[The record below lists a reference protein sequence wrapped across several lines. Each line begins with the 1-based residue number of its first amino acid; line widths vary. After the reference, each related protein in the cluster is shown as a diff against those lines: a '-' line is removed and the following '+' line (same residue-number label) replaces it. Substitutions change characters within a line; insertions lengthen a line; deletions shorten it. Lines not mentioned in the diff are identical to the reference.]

1 MLKRASFILIGVA
14 FAVLLSA
21 NLYVSHISGDEQKS
35 VEQLRDE
42 TTYRYTRHG
51 DVVGFI
57 DRYGARSWQ
66 GIPYAKPPVD
76 DLRWRSPEPPDQSY
90 DLLETLVPGSPC
102 PQFSGSSVETE
113 NATSQGLIGNEDCL
127 FLNVWAP
134 PNAVD
139 LPVMVWIHGGGNTI
153 GDGGTY
159 SGAWLAANR
168 EVVVV
173 TINYRLGVFGWFSHP
188 KLDQGNEKDSSGNF
202 GTLDII
208 RSLEWVNENITE
220 FGGNPD
226 NVTIFGESAGGFNV
240 LSMIA
245 SPLASGLFHK
255 AIVQSGGL
263 NLTTKKRAEDFFEEG
278 GHRNSSSEIL
288 SKLLIEDGIVDNAE
302 LAKKHIESMTA
313 SDVSEYLYSKSPSEI
328 FRVLKSGGFGMLSL
342 PDIFRDGHVIPD
354 YESIE
359 LFSSADLHNVVPTIL
374 GTNRDEPSLFMI
386 RNPRYVDTYFGVFP
400 RIKDKNFYKQTVKYG
415 ALAWKVRGVDSIAN
429 AMSLAGNSNVYAY
442 RFDWDEEPSQ
452 YGFDLSLA
460 LGAAHALE
468 IPFVFGDF
476 ENRLFSSLYPNDD
489 AQKALSQSM
498 TSYWTEFAYSGD
510 PGKGRN
516 GQNPHWAHWKED
528 GLTSLVLDTANDA
541 GIRMIADEYTM
552 DSVRADFLNEEFTD
566 DGQKC
571 ELYKATFRGQHFIQ
585 TEYENLVPTK
595 CN

>member
-1 MLKRASFILIGVA
+1 MLKRAGFILIGVA

-21 NLYVSHISGDEQKS
+21 NLYVSHISGNDQESTK
-35 VEQLRDE
+35 QLRNE
-42 TTYRYTRHG
+42 TTHRYTRHG
-51 DVVGFI
+51 DIVGFI

-76 DLRWRSPEPPDQSY
+76 DLRWRSPQPPDQSY

-102 PQFSGSSVETE
+102 PQFSGSNVETE
-113 NATSQGLIGNEDCL
+113 NPTSQGLIGSEDCL

-134 PNAVD
+134 PNAAD
-139 LPVMVWIHGGGNTI
+139 LPVMVWIHGGGNTF
-153 GDGGTY
+153 GDGGKY

-188 KLDQGNEKDSSGNF
+188 KLNQGDEKDSSGNF
-202 GTLDII
+202 GTLDIV
-208 RSLEWVNENITE
+208 RSLEWVSENITE

-263 NLTTKKRAEDFFEEG
+263 NLTTKKNAEDFFEEG
-278 GHRNSSSEIL
+278 GHSNSSSEIL
-288 SKLLIEDGIVDNAE
+288 SKLLIEDGVADNAR

-313 SDVSEYLYSKSPSEI
+313 SNVSDYLYSKSPSEI
-328 FRVLKSGGFGMLSL
+328 FRILKRGSFGILSL

-359 LFSSADLHNVVPTIL
+359 LFSSADLHNVVPIIL
-374 GTNRDEPSLFMI
+374 GTNRDEPSLFMV
-386 RNPRYVDTYFGVFP
+386 RNPEYVDNYFGIFP

-415 ALAWKVRGVDSIAN
+415 ALAWKVHGVDSIAN
-429 AMSLAGNSNVYAY
+429 AMSLASNSNVYAY

-468 IPFVFGDF
+468 IPFVFSNF
-476 ENRLFSSLYPNDD
+476 ENSLFSSLYPNDD

-528 GLTSLVLDTANDA
+528 GFTSLVLDTANDA
-541 GIRMIADEYTM
+541 GIRMIANEYTM
-552 DSVRADFLNEEFTD
+552 DSVRAEFLSEEFTHD
-566 DGQKC
+566 EQKC
-571 ELYKATFRGQHFIQ
+571 ELYKTIFRGEHFIQ

>member
-1 MLKRASFILIGVA
+1 MKRASFILIGIA

-21 NLYVSHISGDEQKS
+21 NLYVSYISSDEQEAVK
-35 VEQLRDE
+35 QFRDE

-57 DRYGARSWQ
+57 DQYGARSWQ

-76 DLRWRSPEPPDQSY
+76 DLRWKSPQAPEHSY
-90 DLLETLVPGSPC
+90 DLLETLLPGSPC
-102 PQFSGSSVETE
+102 TQFSRTNVEAVNTTSPGLVGS
-113 NATSQGLIGNEDCL
+113 EDCL
-127 FLNVWAP
+127 FLNIWAP

-153 GDGGTY
+153 GDGGIY

-188 KLDQGNEKDSSGNF
+188 KLVQDNDKDASGNF

-208 RSLEWVNENITE
+208 RSLEWVKENITE
-220 FGGNPD
+220 FGGNPG

-263 NLTTKKRAEDFFEEG
+263 NLTTKEHAEDFLLEG
-278 GHRNSSSEIL
+278 GHANSSSEIL
-288 SKLLIEDGIVDNAE
+288 SKLLLEDGIIDKPQ
-302 LAKKHIESMTA
+302 LAKTHIESMTT
-313 SDVSEYLYSKSPSEI
+313 SELSEYLYAKSPSEI
-328 FRVLKSGGFGMLSL
+328 FRILGNGGFGMLSL
-342 PDIFRDGHVIPD
+342 PDIFRDGHVIPN
-354 YESIE
+354 YESTE
-359 LFSSADLHNVVPTIL
+359 LFSSADLHNVVPIIL
-374 GTNRDEPSLFMI
+374 GTNRDEPSLFMV
-386 RNPRYVDTYFGVFP
+386 RNPKYVDTYFGVIP

-429 AMSLAGNSNVYAY
+429 AMSLAGNSNIYAY

-489 AQKALSQSM
+489 AQKSLSQSM

-510 PGKGRN
+510 PGRGRN

-528 GLTSLVLDTANDA
+528 GLTSLILDTENDA
-541 GIRMIADEYTM
+541 GIRMISDEYTM
-552 DSVRADFLNEEFTD
+552 ESIKTEFLSEVFANDE
-566 DGQKC
+566 QKC
-571 ELYKATFRGQHFIQ
+571 ELYKTTFRGEHFKQ
-585 TEYENLVPTK
+585 TEYDNLIATK

>member
-1 MLKRASFILIGVA
+1 MKRASFILIGIA

-21 NLYVSHISGDEQKS
+21 NLYVSYISSDEQEAVK
-35 VEQLRDE
+35 QFRDE

-57 DRYGARSWQ
+57 DQYGARSWQ

-76 DLRWRSPEPPDQSY
+76 DLRWKSPQVPEHSY
-90 DLLETLVPGSPC
+90 DLLETLLPGSPC
-102 PQFSGSSVETE
+102 PQFSGTNVEAE
-113 NATSQGLIGNEDCL
+113 NATSQGLIGSEDCL
-127 FLNVWAP
+127 FLNIWAP

-159 SGAWLAANR
+159 SGAWLAGNR

-188 KLDQGNEKDSSGNF
+188 KLEQDNDEDASGNF

-208 RSLEWVNENITE
+208 RSLKWVKQNITE
-220 FGGNPD
+220 FGGSPE

-263 NLTTKKRAEDFFEEG
+263 NLTTKEHAEDFLLEG
-278 GHRNSSSEIL
+278 GHANSSSEIL
-288 SKLLIEDGIVDNAE
+288 SKLLMEDGIIDNPQ
-302 LAKKHIESMTA
+302 LAKQHIESMTT
-313 SDVSEYLYSKSPSEI
+313 SEFSEYLYAKSPSEI
-328 FRVLKSGGFGMLSL
+328 FRILGNGGFGMLSL
-342 PDIFRDGHVIPD
+342 PDIFRDGHVIPNH
-354 YESIE
+354 ESTE
-359 LFSSADLHNVVPTIL
+359 LFSSADLHNVVPIIL
-374 GTNRDEPSLFMI
+374 GTNRDEPSLFMV
-386 RNPRYVDTYFGVFP
+386 RNPKYVDTYFGLIP

-429 AMSLAGNSNVYAY
+429 SMSLAGNSNIYAY

-489 AQKALSQSM
+489 AQKSLSQSM

-510 PGKGRN
+510 PGRGRS

-528 GLTSLVLDTANDA
+528 GLTSLILDTKNDA
-541 GIRMIADEYTM
+541 GIRMISDEYTM
-552 DSVRADFLNEEFTD
+552 ESIKTEFLSEEFAND
-566 DGQKC
+566 EQKC
-571 ELYKATFRGQHFIQ
+571 ELYKTTFRGEHFKQ
-585 TEYENLVPTK
+585 TEYDNLIATK

>member
-1 MLKRASFILIGVA
+1 MKRASFILIGIA

-21 NLYVSHISGDEQKS
+21 NLYVSYISSDEQEAVK
-35 VEQLRDE
+35 QFRDE

-57 DRYGARSWQ
+57 DQYGARSWQ

-76 DLRWRSPEPPDQSY
+76 DLRWKSPQAPEHSY
-90 DLLETLVPGSPC
+90 DLLETLLPGSPC
-102 PQFSGSSVETE
+102 PQFSGTNVEAE
-113 NATSQGLIGNEDCL
+113 NATSQGLIGSEDCL
-127 FLNVWAP
+127 FLNIWAP

-139 LPVMVWIHGGGNTI
+139 LPVMVWIHGGGNTF

-188 KLDQGNEKDSSGNF
+188 KLEQDNDEDASGNF

-208 RSLEWVNENITE
+208 RSLKWVKQNITE
-220 FGGNPD
+220 FGGSPE

-263 NLTTKKRAEDFFEEG
+263 NLTTKAHAEDFLLEG
-278 GHRNSSSEIL
+278 GHANSSSEIL
-288 SKLLIEDGIVDNAE
+288 SKLLMEDGIIDNPQ
-302 LAKKHIESMTA
+302 LAKQHIESMTT
-313 SDVSEYLYSKSPSEI
+313 SEFSEYLYAKSPSEI
-328 FRVLKSGGFGMLSL
+328 FRILGNGGFGMLSL
-342 PDIFRDGHVIPD
+342 PDIFRDGHVIPN
-354 YESIE
+354 YESTE
-359 LFSSADLHNVVPTIL
+359 LFSSADLHNVVPIIL
-374 GTNRDEPSLFMI
+374 GTNRDEPSLFMV
-386 RNPRYVDTYFGVFP
+386 RNPKYVATYFGVIP

-429 AMSLAGNSNVYAY
+429 SMSLAGNSNIYAY

-489 AQKALSQSM
+489 AQKSLSQSM

-510 PGKGRN
+510 PGRGRN

-528 GLTSLVLDTANDA
+528 GLTSLILDTENDA
-541 GIRMIADEYTM
+541 GIRMISDEYTM
-552 DSVRADFLNEEFTD
+552 ESIKTEFLSEEFAND
-566 DGQKC
+566 EQKC
-571 ELYKATFRGQHFIQ
+571 ELYKTTFRGEHFKQ
-585 TEYENLVPTK
+585 TEYDNLIATK